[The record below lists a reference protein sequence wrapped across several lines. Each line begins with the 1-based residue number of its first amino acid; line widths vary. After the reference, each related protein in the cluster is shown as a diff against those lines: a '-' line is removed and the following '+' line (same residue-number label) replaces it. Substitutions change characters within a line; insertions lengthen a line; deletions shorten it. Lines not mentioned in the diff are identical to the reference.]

1 MRLKLIFVK
10 LAASLETSLKQNES
24 DLLLAK
30 KNLDLAKLS
39 SSKLNIELENEKT
52 INNNLKTQVTV

>member
-1 MRLKLIFVK
+1 M
-10 LAASLETSLKQNES
+10 AASLETSLKQNES